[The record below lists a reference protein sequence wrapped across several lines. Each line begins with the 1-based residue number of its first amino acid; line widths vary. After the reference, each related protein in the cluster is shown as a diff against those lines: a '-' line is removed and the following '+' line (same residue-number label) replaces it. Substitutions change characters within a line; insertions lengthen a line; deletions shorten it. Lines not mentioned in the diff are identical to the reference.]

1 MGRLLDSYDRLQASP
16 LGSTSALRND
26 SGLRQL
32 GSQRRDLT
40 SALRRGI
47 REAKREGNAERVL
60 KYQQMGD
67 RQGLQTS
74 GIGSAERRMQGDDL
88 AYTQRGKESGMNAD
102 LANRAA
108 DGVNKIGA
116 APQVEIG
123 TDKTGGPTAA
133 ASTNLD
139 GSPRAGAS
147 FAARATQEPA
157 PRLSFDEQEKA
168 SVRRSTLDG
177 SFGTGA
183 RDKMRREDA
192 ASMIDSAIDYE
203 IGTGANGEVEAK
215 PILNEDKVKGALSRV
230 AGIGGTEKSFRD
242 AIQRQM
248 AGSLRSSAPG
258 TRPVVQS
265 TDTSA
270 SDGAAKYQRDLAE
283 ETTRNALALA
293 QKANEDEKARRLR
306 ELTKTQ
312 GSRDS
317 RGRNS

>member
-47 REAKREGNAERVL
+47 REAKRAGDAERVL

-133 ASTNLD
+133 ASTNPD
-139 GSPRAGAS
+139 GSPTAGAS

-157 PRLSFDEQEKA
+157 PRLSLDDQARADTREK
-168 SVRRSTLDG
+168 TLAG
-177 SFGTGA
+177 NFGTGA
-183 RDKMRREDA
+183 QNRLKREEANRLVNSTLD
-192 ASMIDSAIDYE
+192 AIDKETPYDTM
-203 IGTGANGEVEAK
+203 GTLE
-215 PILNEDKVKGALSRV
+215 KVKAL
-230 AGIGGTEKSFRD
+230 GGTEASFNA
-242 AIQRQM
+242 AIQR
-248 AGSLRSSAPG
+248 ADKKRKS
-258 TRPVVQS
+258 
-265 TDTSA
+265 
-270 SDGAAKYQRDLAE
+270 
-283 ETTRNALALA
+283 
-293 QKANEDEKARRLR
+293 RL
-306 ELTKTQ
+306 
-312 GSRDS
+312 G
-317 RGRNS
+317 